1 MELTR
6 PKPAD
11 AQAIYDLIADL
22 DTSVVG
28 HPDCTRDDITDL
40 LADPDFDPA
49 TDGWLAFEDG
59 RLTGFGQAL
68 RKGRTDEIMVDVRAR
83 TTTAADALWE
93 QVLARF
99 TGVTAEIGV
108 YAQDTAQREAVESRG
123 FTHATSFHR
132 MRIDHAE
139 QPEVEFLP
147 GVTVEAGAAEK
158 EPMLREVHRVLEIG
172 FAEHFGAYE
181 RTYDEWYESREA
193 SSSNDWGQ
201 MLLARVHGKP
211 AAALIGTDN
220 FVPDENCGYVLRL
233 AVLPEQRGRGL
244 GRLLLSRAFAADFR
258 RGRVGTILDVDS
270 NNVTPALGLYTSM
283 GMRPYLTLDI
293 WKTRL

>member
-22 DTSVVG
+22 DTIVVG
-28 HPDCTRDDITDL
+28 QPDSTLDDIADL

-49 TDGWLAFEDG
+49 TDGWLCFEDG

-83 TTTAADALWE
+83 SVAAAEVLWE
-93 QVLARF
+93 QVLGRF
-99 TGVTAEIGV
+99 SDVTAEIGV
-108 YAQDTAQREAVESRG
+108 YAQDTVQRAAVESRG
-123 FTHATSFHR
+123 FAYATSFHR
-132 MRIDHAE
+132 MRIDHAA

-147 GVTVEAGAAEK
+147 GVTVEAGAFDK
-158 EPMLREVHRVLEIG
+158 DSMLRDVHRVLEIG

-233 AVLPEQRGRGL
+233 AVLPEYRGRGL
-244 GRLLLSRAFAADFR
+244 GGLLLSRAFAADFR

-283 GMRPYLTLDI
+283 GMRPYMTLDI
-293 WKTRL
+293 WKKRL

>member
-22 DTSVVG
+22 DTIVVG
-28 HPDCTRDDITDL
+28 RPDSTLDDIADL

-49 TDGWLAFEDG
+49 TDGWLCFEDG

-68 RKGRTDEIMVDVRAR
+68 RKGRTDEVMIDVRAR
-83 TTTAADALWE
+83 TGTAAEALWE
-93 QVLARF
+93 RVLTRF
-99 TGVTAEIGV
+99 SGVTAEIGV
-108 YAQDTAQREAVESRG
+108 YAQDTAQRKAVESRG
-123 FTHATSFHR
+123 FTYATSFHR
-132 MRIDHAE
+132 MRVDHTE

-147 GVTVEAGAAEK
+147 GVTVEAGAFDKDA
-158 EPMLREVHRVLEIG
+158 MLREVHRVLELG

-211 AAALIGTDN
+211 AAALVGTDN
-220 FVPDENCGYVLRL
+220 FVPDENCGYVQRL

-244 GRLLLSRAFAADFR
+244 GKLLLSRAFAADWR
-258 RGRVGTILDVDS
+258 RGRVGTILDVDT

-283 GMRPYLTLDI
+283 GMRPYMALDI
-293 WKTRL
+293 WRARL